1 MQAAHVNADVSQIV
15 MLLGQWYRSS
25 QMSRAEPS
33 PRRILI
39 IVENLPVPFDRRVWC
54 EGTSL
59 RKAGYAVSVICPKG
73 RGHDESYECLEGI
86 HIYRHPMPVEARGI
100 AAYLI
105 EYPVAL
111 FWEMWLSIKVAWK
124 HGFDVIQGCN
134 PPDLI
139 FLIGLLFKL
148 GGKRFVFDHH
158 DVNPEL
164 YEAKFGRR
172 DMFWHLLRLVEY
184 LTFKTANI
192 SIATNESYREIAITR
207 GRMPANRVFVV
218 RSGPNLDRV
227 RSRPADPA
235 WRRGRRYSVGYVGV
249 IGQSE
254 GIDLLLQSIRHIVH
268 DLGRTD
274 IQFNIAGTGPE
285 WNAVVK
291 LCEEMRLSD
300 YVNFTGAV
308 ADEPLFTMLST
319 ADVCVNP
326 DRVTPMNDI
335 STMNKIMEYMALGRP
350 IVQFDVREGRRS
362 ALDASLYAAKN
373 DPKDFAS
380 KIITLIDDPSQRE
393 TMGAF
398 GRSRVERALSWTH
411 EEPKL
416 LAAYEALFA
425 AKAPSQSL
433 APRANATAERS
444 TSHSSANAVAG
455 RASS

>member
-1 MQAAHVNADVSQIV
+1 

-54 EGTSL
+54 EATSL
-59 RKAGYAVSVICPKG
+59 RKAGYEVSVICPKG

-111 FWEMWLSIKVAWK
+111 FWETLLAIKVAWK

-164 YEAKFGRR
+164 YEAKFGRK
-172 DMFWHLLRLVEY
+172 DFFWHLLRLVEY
-184 LTFKTANI
+184 LTFKTASI
-192 SIATNESYREIAITR
+192 SIATNESYREIAIAR
-207 GRMPANRVFVV
+207 GGMPANRVFVV

-235 WRRGRRYSVGYVGV
+235 WRRGRRHSVGYVGV

-254 GIDLLLQSIRHIVH
+254 GIDLLLQSIGHIVH

-291 LCEEMRLSD
+291 LCEEMQLSD
-300 YVNFTGAV
+300 YVNFTGAI
-308 ADEPLFTMLST
+308 ADDALFTMLST

-335 STMNKIMEYMALGRP
+335 STMNKIMEYMAIGRP
-350 IVQFDVREGRRS
+350 LVSFDLREARVS
-362 ALDASLYAAKN
+362 AGEAALYATPN
-373 DPKDFAS
+373 DEREFAG
-380 KIITLIDDPSQRE
+380 LIAQLLDDPAARE
-393 TMGAF
+393 RMGEI
-398 GRSRVERALSWTH
+398 GRARVEGPLSWKH
-411 EEPKL
+411 S
-416 LAAYEALFA
+416 AEALLEA
-425 AKAPSQSL
+425 YRLVSPK
-433 APRANATAERS
+433 
-444 TSHSSANAVAG
+444 
-455 RASS
+455 

>member
-1 MQAAHVNADVSQIV
+1 
-15 MLLGQWYRSS
+15 
-25 QMSRAEPS
+25 MSRAEPS

-54 EGTSL
+54 EATSL
-59 RKAGYAVSVICPKG
+59 RKAGYEVSVICPKG

-111 FWEMWLSIKVAWK
+111 FWETWLATKVAWK
-124 HGFDVIQGCN
+124 HGFDVIHGCN

-139 FLIGLLFKL
+139 FLVGLLFRL

-172 DMFWHLLRLVEY
+172 DIFWHLLRLVEY
-184 LTFKTANI
+184 LTFKTASI
-192 SIATNESYREIAITR
+192 SIATNESYREIAIAR
-207 GRMPANRVFVV
+207 GRMPASRVFVV
-218 RSGPNLDRV
+218 RSGPNLERV
-227 RSRPADPA
+227 RSRPVDPA
-235 WRRGRRYSVGYVGV
+235 WRNGRRHSVGYVGV

-254 GIDLLLQSIRHIVH
+254 GIDLLLQSIGHIVH

-274 IQFNIAGTGPE
+274 VQFNIAGTGPE
-285 WNAVVK
+285 WNAVVA
-291 LCEEMRLSD
+291 LCAEMRLCD
-300 YVNFTGAV
+300 YVTFTGAI
-308 ADEPLFTMLST
+308 ADDALFTMLST

-373 DPKDFAS
+373 DPIDFAD
-380 KIITLIDDPSQRE
+380 KIIALIDDPAQRQ

-398 GRSRVERALSWTH
+398 GRSRVERKLSWTH

-416 LAAYEALFA
+416 LAAYEALFTRKA
-425 AKAPSQSL
+425 PLPGRAPRTTTERSSAPASNAKA
-433 APRANATAERS
+433 A
-444 TSHSSANAVAG
+444 AG
-455 RASS
+455 RASP

>member
-1 MQAAHVNADVSQIV
+1 
-15 MLLGQWYRSS
+15 
-25 QMSRAEPS
+25 MSRAEPS

-39 IVENLPVPFDRRVWC
+39 VVENLPVPFDRRVWC
-54 EGTSL
+54 EATSL
-59 RKAGYAVSVICPKG
+59 RKAGYQVSVICPMG
-73 RGHDESYECLEGI
+73 RGHDEAYECLEGI
-86 HIYRHPMPVEARGI
+86 HIYRHPMPLEARGI

-111 FWEMWLSIKVAWK
+111 FWETWLAIKVAWK

-148 GGKRFVFDHH
+148 GGRRFVFDHH

-172 DMFWHLLRLVEY
+172 DFFWHLLRLVEY
-184 LTFKTANI
+184 LTFKTASI
-192 SIATNESYREIAITR
+192 SIATNESYREIAVTR
-207 GRMPANRVFVV
+207 GGMPANRVFVV
-218 RSGPNLDRV
+218 RSGPNLERV
-227 RSRPADPA
+227 RLRPDDPA

-254 GIDLLLQSIRHIVH
+254 GIDLLLQSIGHIVH

-274 IQFNIAGTGPE
+274 IQFNIGGTGPE
-285 WNAVVK
+285 WNAVVQ
-291 LCEEMRLSD
+291 LCEEMQLSD
-300 YVNFTGAV
+300 YVNFTGAI
-308 ADEPLFTMLST
+308 ADDALFTMLST

-373 DPKDFAS
+373 DPQDFAS
-380 KIITLIDDPSQRE
+380 KIITLIDDPSLRQ

-425 AKAPSQSL
+425 EKASESRT
-433 APRANATAERS
+433 PRTSATAERP
-444 TSHSSANAVAG
+444 TSQASGINANAAAG
-455 RASS
+455 RASR